1 MLLFF
6 AKMSNFAKNTAYI
19 YICSVLMVKRRPYGV
34 KSGEIGHNQRS
45 HFTLDWYVMQSYFL
59 ADETA

>member
-6 AKMSNFAKNTAYI
+6 SKMSNFAKNTAYI
-19 YICSVLMVKRRPYGV
+19 YVASLWVKRRPYGV
-34 KSGEIGHNQRS
+34 KSGEIGHNQSS
-45 HFTLDWYVMQSYFL
+45 HFTLDWYVIQSYFL